1 MPFALIFIGM
11 VLVVTGLRD
20 TYKQMATMI
29 AGDFTG
35 QRGGAGFI
43 MFFAAIAMV
52 GALGAVRE
60 LRSISHAF
68 LALIIVSLLLHNA
81 GFMQKLLAALRG
93 TTAATPV
100 PPSTSA
106 SLAQFGGGTAG
117 TGLFGG
123 LGSGLGVK
131 TPLQVNVCNSPSGQ
145 CS

>member
-20 TYKQMATMI
+20 TYKQMGTMV

-52 GALGAVRE
+52 GALGAIRE
-60 LRSISHAF
+60 LRTFSHYF

-81 GFMQKLLAALRG
+81 GFMQRLIAALRG

-100 PPSTSA
+100 PSGTSA
-106 SLAQFGGGTAG
+106 GLAGYGGGTPG
-117 TGLFGG
+117 SGLFGM
-123 LGSGLGVK
+123 LGSGQVK
-131 TPLQVNVCNSPSGQ
+131 SPLQVNVCNTPSGQ
-145 CS
+145 CG